1 MFASNTADVP
11 SFKPEITL
19 KSLENPVHHEPPT
32 GCKLNDV
39 DKGKQALIDHPDFKN
54 DNPFENHVGRF
65 WKIVETRH
73 YMNALSKLATITS
86 GERHIDSLQAEY
98 DNRKELLRLGP
109 GDNMGARATIPR
121 ILLRLGKEQ
130 ECYDFTK

>member
-1 MFASNTADVP
+1 MQNV
-11 SFKPEITL
+11 
-19 KSLENPVHHEPPT
+19 SLLQTRTPGTRLTDHKGICN
-32 GCKLNDV
+32 KIKRARNDV

-86 GERHIDSLQAEY
+86 GERHIDSLQAE
-98 DNRKELLRLGP
+98 R
-109 GDNMGARATIPR
+109 
-121 ILLRLGKEQ
+121 Q
-130 ECYDFTK
+130 S